1 MFGRKTFSDTLI
13 FSARV
18 TKRTR
23 KNNRNMGKACSK
35 LSLAISGCL
44 KEKLWTN
51 LGIFFFN
58 LHFFFITTNLKM
70 QIALLNINAKL
81 LQ

>member
-44 KEKLWTN
+44 KEKL
-51 LGIFFFN
+51 
-58 LHFFFITTNLKM
+58 
-70 QIALLNINAKL
+70 
-81 LQ
+81 